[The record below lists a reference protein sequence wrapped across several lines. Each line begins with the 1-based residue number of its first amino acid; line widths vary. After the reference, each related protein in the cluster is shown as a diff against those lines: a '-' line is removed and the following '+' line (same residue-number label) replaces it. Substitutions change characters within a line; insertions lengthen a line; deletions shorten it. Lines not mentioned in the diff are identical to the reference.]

1 MGVQVEQGAEGTIR
15 AAERRGGK
23 RSWWRGVALGKGKG
37 GDEWEG
43 KGVGWKMARRDRK
56 RKARAAKR
64 PEEGRNAER
73 AKRRKLAR
81 EEKAATTRTDD
92 RMDEGATTTPTDEM
106 GTSDHGRSL
115 PSLDIGG
122 SPGTPAFQSSP
133 IPSASGVQP
142 RLKKNQK
149 RSKSFVFQRDPGTNK
164 TFVIR
169 HEGLAVQM
177 PALQE
182 LFRPV
187 PRKHEEE
194 KEAADKGR
202 GGGRRVGFHQDPI
215 SPALRDQQEKK
226 AIESRAAIER
236 QRRDA
241 ELDALCPPRAL
252 PPPVKDVRVTD
263 AGG

>member
-1 MGVQVEQGAEGTIR
+1 M
-15 AAERRGGK
+15 
-23 RSWWRGVALGKGKG
+23 GKGKG